1 MKKATYYRVEIKKAV
16 KKQDAKYD
24 PNRVIVPAVIA
35 SVDGETSPANRP
47 NQTWVDEYG
56 VSSNYSLAWNWT
68 GLNEAGIP
76 VLISK
81 SPKPPYDRTIL
92 GVNFAVLNQGQ
103 GNTNIPLLMLP
114 RHARTHQWPEGNP
127 GRDVVR
133 VYQPALMPLRTYPT
147 TGLVVAVYRLIYR
160 AGVTT
165 ALFDGQL
172 VDLTASVP
180 GAGLIRRVLV
190 CLDRATNTILTV
202 DGTPVLNNGIIPI
215 PSPDIPDDTIPSA
228 DVLLAAAQVTIT
240 EADIVDRREFLE
252 RGESDLPPATEI
264 GQVLYSVDGVTF
276 TAQMP
281 LTNEYGWM
289 VNGDGIL
296 LVV

>member
-16 KKQDAKYD
+16 RKQDAKYD

-114 RHARTHQWPEGNP
+114 RHAPSHQWPEGNP

-160 AGVTT
+160 TGVTT

-190 CLDRATNTILTV
+190 YLDRATNTILTV

-215 PSPDIPDDTIPSA
+215 PSPDIPDDAIPSA
-228 DVLLAAAQVTIT
+228 DVLLVGAQTVII
-240 EADIVDRREFLE
+240 EANIVDRREFLE
-252 RGESDLPPATEI
+252 RGESDLPTPTEV
-264 GQVLYSVDGVTF
+264 GQVLFAVTPGQF
-276 TAQMP
+276 TVEMP
-281 LTNEYGWM
+281 LTGDDGWM
-289 VNGDGIL
+289 VDDDGIL
-296 LVV
+296 IVI